1 MLPVLFDR
9 RALAAS
15 LVAIATMVVAFVLG
29 FIWLQF
35 RIMSVHD
42 RELFQSLERAIV
54 LTTRMDTA
62 EDRAALAKS
71 LSISNEN
78 IPDKRY
84 FVLLSPNGSAIVGD
98 LAKVPERQR
107 ALASDSAAYR
117 VAIGDGRDTYVR
129 STRLAD
135 GARFIVVQP
144 DTARFEIAKAL
155 GRVAVGIIVFV
166 ILIGIATGFVLN
178 RYIMGYVRGLADTA
192 RQIMRG
198 QMAAR
203 APAQQR
209 LDAMGALTMTFNEML
224 DQNEALVTGMRTVT
238 ESLAHDLRTPL
249 MRMRRSLA
257 AARVADSEAVRE
269 QLLNDAEADVNRALQ
284 TFSALI
290 DLARAEA
297 GLSRDSMEE
306 LDLDMLA
313 KDMIDLLGPLAE
325 DRGQRLECSIS
336 PVKVVGHR
344 QILAQALGN
353 LLENAIKYAPIGSA
367 LKLVVRPGADD
378 AGPEIIVE
386 DRGPGIPAHAREQA
400 VKPFVRLEHPSRQPG
415 SGLGLAIAAA
425 VARLH
430 RGKLILENAEP
441 GLRVRLQLGIK
452 QQGLSPAAT

>member
-71 LSISNEN
+71 LSISNES

-117 VAIGDGRDTYVR
+117 VATGDGRDTYVR

-135 GARFIVVQP
+135 GGRFIVVQP

-203 APAQQR
+203 APMQQR
-209 LDAMGALTMTFNEML
+209 LDAMGALTSTFNEML
-224 DQNEALVTGMRTVT
+224 EQNEALVSGLRTVT

-249 MRMRRSLA
+249 MKAQRAIA
-257 AARVADSEAVRE
+257 AARVASTALEQEAHLQKAE
-269 QLLNDAEADVNRALQ
+269 QSMARALQ
-284 TFSALI
+284 TFNALV

-297 GLSRDSMEE
+297 GLSRDSMER
-306 LDLDMLA
+306 
-313 KDMIDLLGPLAE
+313 IDLGALATDLAELFEPLAE
-325 DRGQRLECSIS
+325 ERGQRIERDIASTT
-336 PVKVVGHR
+336 VFGHR

-353 LLENAIKYAPIGSA
+353 LLENAIKYSAPNSV
-367 LKLVVRPGADD
+367 LRLRVRPGQL
-378 AGPEIIVE
+378 AGASEVVVE
-386 DRGPGIPAHAREQA
+386 DTGPGIPPNAREQA
-400 VKPFVRLEHPSRQPG
+400 MRPFVRLETSGEMPG
-415 SGLGLAIAAA
+415 AGMGLAIAAA

-430 RGKLILENAEP
+430 RGRLILENADP
-441 GLRVRLQLGIK
+441 GLRVRLQISVP
-452 QQGLSPAAT
+452 QAP